1 MINTS
6 HEKISEVKETNF
18 CDLSNILSQGW
29 NEFVFSSFDEMKQW
43 KPYHKMLKVQK
54 CGEVPVRR
62 VEKNKTIDR
71 LKTNKKHCN
80 SLLLNSRVSQSQE

>member
-54 CGEVPVRR
+54 CGEVPV
-62 VEKNKTIDR
+62 DR